1 MRVGRRTDTCRT
13 GVAWALAVVAA
24 LAFHAGTAA
33 AQEGGGGSETAA
45 VPRIAASPPLAP
57 DHWAARAAA
66 RAEALGL
73 APGYLPPQ
81 RAATRTAVA
90 AALHEAASAA
100 GGDPALGPLA
110 DGWLRRFLEEFPE
123 YRARPAGEVPRL
135 LATGGYAAVGVEEV
149 RGRLEPVAGAY
160 HRRVDPRPID
170 DLSGPA
176 ARAAAGLS
184 AAGRLSGHAELRVG
198 DGGGDVPVWEVA
210 AALGAVELALG
221 RLPVGYGPARGG
233 GIVVGANAPLVAV
246 HLQTPQPVRFGGVL
260 RHLGQVTAH
269 TAATRLT
276 EDRHPGDPFFW
287 SAHLGFQPHPRL
299 TVGINRAAIFGGD
312 SIDIPVNL
320 RNLVGMFVGELNAEF
335 ENQVVSLDFRYR
347 APTEAVLP
355 LLLYLEW
362 GAEDAAGGW
371 WSVPGIVGGARVPAV
386 PGVPELELGVE
397 HTWFRMFCCGNPPWY
412 IHAGQ
417 LGGWGAGGAPL
428 GHPLGG
434 EGRET
439 LAYAAAELADARV
452 RLEARGFLRHR
463 GDEGFHQVEAAGN
476 LFTPDRTGRSTGG
489 ALTARLRVLPM
500 LEVAVDAFHDAGD
513 GWRERHLRAG
523 AALLF

>member
-1 MRVGRRTDTCRT
+1 MRVGRRTDVRRA
-13 GVAWALAVVAA
+13 GAAWALAVVAA
-24 LAFHAGTAA
+24 LAVGAGTAA
-33 AQEGGGGSETAA
+33 GQEAGGEAEAAA
-45 VPRIAASPPLAP
+45 VPRITASPPLAP

-90 AALHEAASAA
+90 AALYEAATAA
-100 GGDPALGPLA
+100 AGDPALGPLA

-123 YRARPAGEVPRL
+123 YGPRAGGEAPRL
-135 LATGGYAAVGVEEV
+135 RAVGGRLGGWAEDVT
-149 RGRLEPVAGAY
+149 GRLEPAAGAY
-160 HRRVDPRPID
+160 HLRVDPRPID
-170 DLSGPA
+170 DLSGLA
-176 ARAAAGLS
+176 AGGAGGLS
-184 AAGRLSGHAELRVG
+184 AGGRLSGYAELRIG
-198 DGGGDVPVWEVA
+198 DGGGEVPVWEVA

-246 HLQTPQPVRFGGVL
+246 HLQTPRPVRFGGVL
-260 RHLGQVTAH
+260 RHLGPVTAH
-269 TAATRLT
+269 TSATRLT
-276 EDRHPGDPFFW
+276 EARHPGDPFFW
-287 SAHLGFQPHPRL
+287 TAHLGFQPHPRL
-299 TVGINRAAIFGGD
+299 TVGINRAAVFGGD

-320 RNLVGMFVGELNAEF
+320 RNLAGMFVGELNAEF

-347 APTEAVLP
+347 LPTDGVIP
-355 LLLYLEW
+355 LVAYLEW
-362 GAEDAAGGW
+362 GAEDGAGAW
-371 WSVPGIVGGARVPAV
+371 WSVPGIVAGMRVPAV
-386 PGVPELELGVE
+386 PGMPELELGVE

-439 LAYAAAELADARV
+439 LGYLGADLAGARARV
-452 RLEARGFLRHR
+452 ELRGFLRHR
-463 GDEGFHQVEAAGN
+463 GDVGFHRPEAAGN
-476 LFTPDRTGRSTGG
+476 LFTPDRTGRSAGG
-489 ALTARLRVLPM
+489 ALSGRLRVGGAAEL
-500 LEVAVDAFHDAGD
+500 AVDAFHDGGD

-523 AALLF
+523 VSLLF

>member
-1 MRVGRRTDTCRT
+1 MAARRR
-13 GVAWALAVVAA
+13 GPAWVLAVAAA
-24 LAFHAGTAA
+24 LAALPAA
-33 AQEGGGGSETAA
+33 AQEAGTGAA
-45 VPRIAASPPLAP
+45 PDVVPRIAASPPLAP

-81 RAATRTAVA
+81 RAATRSAVA
-90 AALHEAASAA
+90 AALYEAASSAR
-100 GGDPALGPLA
+100 GDPALGPLA
-110 DGWLRRFLEEFPE
+110 EGWLRRFLEEFPE
-123 YRARPAGEVPRL
+123 YRVRRADGVPRL
-135 LATGGYAAVGVEEV
+135 LATGGYAAIGVEEV

-170 DLSGPA
+170 DLSGPV
-176 ARAAAGLS
+176 ARGAAGLS
-184 AAGRLSGHAELRVG
+184 ADGRLSGYAELRIG
-198 DGGGDVPVWEVA
+198 DGRGEVPVWEVA
-210 AALGAVELALG
+210 AALGAVELAAG

-233 GIVVGANAPLVAV
+233 GIVLGANAPLFGV
-246 HLQTPQPVRFGGVL
+246 HLQTPRPVRLGGVL

-269 TAATRLT
+269 TSATRLT
-276 EDRHPGDPFFW
+276 EARHPGDPFFW

-299 TVGINRAAIFGGD
+299 TVGINRATIFGGD

-371 WSVPGIVGGARVPAV
+371 WSVPGIVGGVRIPAV
-386 PGVPELELGVE
+386 PGAPELELGVE
-397 HTWFRMFCCGNPPWY
+397 HTWFGMFCCGNPPWY

-439 LAYAAAELADARV
+439 LAYAGADLAGSRARV
-452 RLEARGFLRHR
+452 EVRGFVRQR
-463 GDEGFHQVEAAGN
+463 GDEGFHRVEAAGN
-476 LFTPDRTGRSTGG
+476 LFTPDRTGRSAGG
-489 ALTARLRVLPM
+489 ALSGRVRVGGRS
-500 LEVAVDAFHDAGD
+500 EVAVDAFHDAGD

-523 AALLF
+523 VSLLF